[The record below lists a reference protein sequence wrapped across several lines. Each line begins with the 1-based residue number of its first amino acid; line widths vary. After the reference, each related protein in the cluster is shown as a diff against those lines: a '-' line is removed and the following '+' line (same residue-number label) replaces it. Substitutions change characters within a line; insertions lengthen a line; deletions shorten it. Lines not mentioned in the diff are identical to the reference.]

1 MRILSFKPGHDGTT
15 ALIEDGRLVFSH
27 EAEKGSFPRYGEL
40 SPTAVLDAMARMDGP
55 PDVVCLSGWVKGFHS
70 TEPPLGAGYF
80 GFDGSETL
88 VGESRMLGHRVR
100 TFSSTH
106 ERSHLLSAYGMSDIE
121 HGSPCYALVWEG
133 NIGSF
138 YEFTPDVRI
147 RRVRA
152 VLEDPGNKYQHIFAL
167 ADPSSPPQH
176 GGFRFSNAGKM
187 MALTGFAR
195 SSPVSRAE
203 GELIEYILDQP
214 SILLTAPKE
223 KLAWSPFH
231 DIGVESQEFKDLAA
245 KHSKAIFERFLTV
258 AEQEL
263 TRGLPLLIA
272 GGCGLNCDW
281 NRQWR
286 DCGLFPE
293 VFVPPCPNDS
303 GSAIGTAI
311 DAQLHFT
318 GQSKIAWNVYSGPEF
333 LHDRTREQIRDSFDE
348 HALDLLQVAELLASG
363 RVLAWVQGNC
373 EIGPRAL
380 GNRSLLAAPFE
391 PRMRDQLNRI
401 KLREPYRPIAPVCRE
416 EDVSDHFDWDGP
428 SPYML
433 YFQHVRDQRLQAVT
447 HVDGTARAQTVNA
460 GENPRLHGLLGAFKQ
475 LTGAGVLCNT
485 SLNLPGRGFINST
498 SDLIAYVL
506 DRRIDGFVLEDRLYV
521 TQRGPLAL
529 TGNEDGTA

>member
-1 MRILSFKPGHDGTT
+1 M
-15 ALIEDGRLVFSH
+15 
-27 EAEKGSFPRYGEL
+27 
-40 SPTAVLDAMARMDGP
+40 LDALAQMEGP

-80 GFDGSETL
+80 GFDDSATM
-88 VGESRMLGHRVR
+88 VGESRMLGHPVR

-106 ERSHLLSAYGMSDIE
+106 ERSHLLSAYGMSDVE
-121 HGSPCYALVWEG
+121 HGRSCYALVWEG

-138 YEFTPDVRI
+138 YEFTPELRI
-147 RRVRA
+147 RRISS
-152 VLEDPGNKYQHIFAL
+152 VLEDPGNKYQHVFAL

-195 SSPVSRAE
+195 PTPVSRAE
-203 GELIEYILDQP
+203 RELIEYILDQP

-223 KLAWSPFH
+223 KLSWSPFH

-245 KHSKAIFERFLTV
+245 KHSQAIFERFLAV
-258 AEQEL
+258 AEREL
-263 TRGLPLLIA
+263 TGGLPLLIA

-281 NRQWR
+281 NSQWR

-303 GSAIGTAI
+303 GSAIGTAV

-318 GQSKIAWNVYSGPEF
+318 GQSKITWDVYRGPDF
-333 LHDRTREQIRDSFDE
+333 LHDRTRAQIRDTFDE
-348 HALDLLQVAELLASG
+348 HALDLPQLAAQLAAG
-363 RVLAWVQGNC
+363 KVFAWVQGRC

-391 PRMRDQLNRI
+391 KGMRDRLNHI

-416 EDVSDHFDWDGP
+416 EDVSEHFDWDGP

-433 YFQHVRDQRLQAVT
+433 YFQNVRDPRLRAVT
-447 HVDGTARAQTVNA
+447 HVDGTARAQTVSTSQ
-460 GENPRLHGLLGAFKQ
+460 NPRLHALLSAFKQ
-475 LTGAGVLCNT
+475 ATGTGVLCNT

-498 SDLIAYVL
+498 SDLVTYVL
-506 DRRIDGFVLEDRLYV
+506 DRGIDGFVLEDRLYLA
-521 TQRGPLAL
+521 RRAPLGP
-529 TGNEDGTA
+529 TDGQDGPA